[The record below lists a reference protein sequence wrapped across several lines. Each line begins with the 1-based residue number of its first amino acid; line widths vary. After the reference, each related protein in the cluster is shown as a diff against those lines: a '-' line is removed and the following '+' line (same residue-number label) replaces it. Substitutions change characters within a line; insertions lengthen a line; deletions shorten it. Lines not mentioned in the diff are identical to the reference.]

1 MRILV
6 TAQAFAVSGSA
17 FRDKL
22 SKLGCTIVDSETW
35 GPLKLDRL
43 IDQARG
49 CDAIVA
55 AIDPYCDGAFDA
67 LPRLKLV
74 ARCGIGIDS
83 VDLASATKHGIIVT
97 NVPDAMT
104 DAVADYCMGLLLSVA
119 RHIHI
124 GYVCMQAGGWAEYP
138 GVELRG
144 KTLGLVGFGR
154 IGQQVASRA
163 LGFGL
168 KLAVH
173 DPAMQTAMQT
183 AIASG
188 KLDGKLDGTL
198 DKELVRLASG
208 VSWMDLN
215 ELLEGSDFVS
225 IHAPNTPQTRHMIDR
240 QALGKMR
247 RTAYLINTARGALVD
262 PAALIEALCTGQ
274 IAGAA
279 MDVYEQE
286 PLPVDHPLRSA
297 PNLLLTPH
305 NAFNSREAAVRMSQG
320 CYEPILDI
328 LEGRNPSSV
337 CNPDVLRSDSLRVKQ
352 WSL

>member
-1 MRILV
+1 MSSTPMRILV
-6 TAQAFAVSGSA
+6 TAQAFAVSGGA
-17 FRDKL
+17 FRDRL
-22 SKLGCTIVDSETW
+22 GKLGCTLVDAETW
-35 GPLKLDRL
+35 GPLTLDRL
-43 IDQARG
+43 IEQAQG
-49 CDAIVA
+49 CDAIIA
-55 AIDPYCDGAFDA
+55 AIDPYCQAAFAA

-83 VDLASATKHGIIVT
+83 VDLASASEHGILVT

-124 GYVCMQAGGWAEYP
+124 GYVCMQGGGWAEYP

-154 IGQQVASRA
+154 IGQAVASRA

-173 DPAMQTAMQT
+173 DPWMR
-183 AIASG
+183 ASIESG
-188 KLDGKLDGTL
+188 DHDSPL
-198 DKELVRLASG
+198 LALAG
-208 VSWMDLN
+208 QVHWMDLN
-215 ELLEGSDFVS
+215 ELLGGSDFVS
-225 IHAPNTPQTRHMIDR
+225 IHAPSTPQTRHMIDS
-240 QALGKMR
+240 QAFEKMR
-247 RTAYLINTARGALVD
+247 KTAYLINTARGALVD
-262 PAALIEALCTGQ
+262 PVALMEAVAKGQ

-286 PLPVDHPLRSA
+286 PLPVDHPLRST

-305 NAFNSREAAVRMSQG
+305 NAFNSREASVRMSQG

-328 LEGRNPSSV
+328 LEGRIPKSL
-337 CNPDVLRSDSLRVKQ
+337 CNPDVLRSGALRVKQ
-352 WSL
+352 WTL